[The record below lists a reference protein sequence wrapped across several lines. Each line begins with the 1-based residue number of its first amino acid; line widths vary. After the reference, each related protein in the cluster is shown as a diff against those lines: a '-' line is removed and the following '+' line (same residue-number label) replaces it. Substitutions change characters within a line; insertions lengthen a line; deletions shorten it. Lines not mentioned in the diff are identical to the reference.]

1 MSEQDF
7 KEDQNSLSPNEPSES
22 EENELTFSDKLVGVF
37 TEPSATFDK
46 VSKFPP
52 KTIDWFLPYA
62 ILLLIIA
69 VCNVLMM
76 KNPDINYQVKQKQ
89 TEALNNR
96 INDELKSGKITAE
109 QAEQTRS
116 MAEKQFGMMDSP
128 IIMAVTVISTI
139 LFGFIA
145 FFIAAGYFY
154 LFAKYVFK
162 DSGTFNGALVANGL
176 TAYFSIINVIIATI
190 LALTF
195 GRMMRETSLA
205 SLLNIETGTLLN
217 YILSKFDIFAI
228 WTYIIFS
235 IGLAKMFNSKD
246 TKKYFALVFG
256 SWIGWSLLFF
266 ALTKFV
272 PFFKSYGV

>member
-7 KEDQNSLSPNEPSES
+7 KEDQNSLSPDEPSES

-46 VSKFPP
+46 VTKFPP

-89 TEALNNR
+89 TEALNNK

-154 LFAKYVFK
+154 LFARYVFK
-162 DSGTFNGALVANGL
+162 DAGTFK
-176 TAYFSIINVIIATI
+176 
-190 LALTF
+190 
-195 GRMMRETSLA
+195 
-205 SLLNIETGTLLN
+205 GTLCCKRINCIFFN
-217 YILSKFDIFAI
+217 YKRNHCHYTRSDFWKNDAGDQPCF
-228 WTYIIFS
+228 II
-235 IGLAKMFNSKD
+235 
-246 TKKYFALVFG
+246 KY
-256 SWIGWSLLFF
+256 
-266 ALTKFV
+266 
-272 PFFKSYGV
+272 